1 MSDFPESPQNT
12 FVNPQMVEK
21 RGMGSGAKVLI
32 ILGIVFLLCVLVCC
46 GGGILFSFMA
56 SAYVKDAFT
65 DDPAK
70 IEQRR
75 AEVLDVKIPEP
86 FTPQV
91 SLDMKVPMS
100 DDRFMMYVVYQ
111 GPSSEETIVLV
122 EVGKLLAE
130 SSQDNM
136 EQEIENSLHDQ
147 GIGQPTP
154 GVNWEITSKEY
165 TIGGEKVTF
174 TFRTEKDEDGE
185 PVRFHTTG
193 MVPGKRDPVFV
204 IITAEA
210 KTLSEEQI
218 DEIIQSIKK

>member
-1 MSDFPESPQNT
+1 MSNFPESPQNAY
-12 FVNPQMVEK
+12 VSPQAVEK
-21 RGMGSGAKVLI
+21 RGMSSGAKVLI
-32 ILGIVFLLCVLVCC
+32 ILAVIFLLCVLVCC

-75 AEVLDVKIPEP
+75 AEALDITIPES
-86 FTPQV
+86 FEPQM

-100 DDRFMMYVVYQ
+100 DDRFMMYVVYR
-111 GPSSEETIVLV
+111 GPTSEETIVLV

-136 EQEIENSLHDQ
+136 EREIENSLHDQ
-147 GIGQPTP
+147 KIGQPPP
-154 GVNWEITSKEY
+154 GVKWNVASKEY
-165 TIGGEKVTF
+165 TIGAEKVTF
-174 TFRTEKDEDGE
+174 TLRTEKDNDGE
-185 PVRFHTTG
+185 PVRFHATG
-193 MVPGKRDPVFV
+193 MVAGKRDPVFV
-204 IITAEA
+204 VITTKA

-218 DEIIQSIKK
+218 DEIIRSIKK